1 LRSDAGGVRAFS
13 SSVHSRAGKALLR
26 RSPGESYGERSIV
39 RGSLS
44 LFTKASVAVLA
55 IVGALAAQ
63 GCISQD
69 SSAPP
74 SSDAA
79 YSDQGSNIQAASIN
93 APAAGDVL
101 IAGGAGRLDQSLAAA
116 EFYDPGQGKFLP
128 TGPMTD
134 GRAGDAAA
142 AIVGDKV
149 LLAGGFSGT
158 AAINNYSLTLSGG
171 VLTSADLFDE
181 GSGKFSPTAPMNAAR
196 MGFTATTLANGQ
208 VLIAGGLDNH
218 GNILDSAELYDP
230 ASGKFSDIVTSM
242 SDRRAFHTATLLV
255 SGKVLIAGGVTDL
268 SGDTT
273 NSADLYD
280 PASNTITQA
289 SSMDH
294 ARAGQT
300 ATLFSVGSLA
310 GDVLIAGGGGGAGFF
325 LKDSSAEIYDASSG
339 QFLLLSSFMNEARV
353 LQSATELPDGR
364 VLLAGGFD
372 GSVAMSAGALSGAS
386 GEISNSAEI
395 FDPSEMQFVCVGGF
409 NSSATKCNPSM
420 NFARAGQSATLFAS
434 GKLAGE
440 VLITGGFGGVNPASM
455 GRPLNTAEIFD
466 PKTLTFRATG
476 SMNRARALQTATL
489 LL

>member
-1 LRSDAGGVRAFS
+1 MRA
-13 SSVHSRAGKALLR
+13 
-26 RSPGESYGERSIV
+26 SIF
-39 RGSLS
+39 LW
-44 LFTKASVAVLA
+44 FTKASIAALA

-69 SSAPP
+69 SSTPP

-79 YSDQGSNIQAASIN
+79 YSDQGSNVQAASIN

-101 IAGGAGRLDQSLAAA
+101 IAGGAGRLNQSLAAA

-128 TGPMTD
+128 TGPMTY
-134 GRAGDAAA
+134 GRAGVAAA

-158 AAINNYSLTLSGG
+158 ATINNYSLTLSGG

-196 MGFTATTLANGQ
+196 MGFTATTLPNGK

-230 ASGKFSDIVTSM
+230 SSGEFSSIVTSM
-242 SDRRAFHTATLLV
+242 SDRRAFHTATLLQT
-255 SGKVLIAGGVTDL
+255 GKVLIAGGVTDL

-280 PASNTITQA
+280 PTSNTITQA

-294 ARAGQT
+294 ARAGHT
-300 ATLFSVGSLA
+300 ATLFSAGPLA

-325 LKDSSAEIYDASSG
+325 LKDSSAEIYDASSA

-409 NSSATKCNPSM
+409 NAAATKCNPSM

-440 VLITGGFGGVNPASM
+440 VLITGGFGGINPPAV

-466 PKTLTFRATG
+466 PKTATFRSTG

>member
-1 LRSDAGGVRAFS
+1 M
-13 SSVHSRAGKALLR
+13 
-26 RSPGESYGERSIV
+26 
-39 RGSLS
+39 RGSS
-44 LFTKASVAVLA
+44 FLFTRASVAVLA

-63 GCISQD
+63 GCINQD

-79 YSDQGSNIQAASIN
+79 FSDQTSNLQSASIY

-116 EFYDPGQGKFLP
+116 EFYDPSREKFLP

-142 AIVGDKV
+142 AIVGGDKV
-149 LLAGGFSGT
+149 LLAGGFSG
-158 AAINNYSLTLSGG
+158 AATINNLALTLSGS
-171 VLTSADLFDE
+171 VLTGADLFDE
-181 GSGKFSPTAPMNAAR
+181 GSGKFSATASMNAAR
-196 MGFTATTLANGQ
+196 MGFTATTLGNGK

-230 ASGKFSDIVTSM
+230 ASGKFSDVVTSM
-242 SDRRAFHTATLLV
+242 SDRRAFQTATLLP

-273 NSADLYD
+273 NSTDLYD
-280 PASNTITQA
+280 PATNTITQA
-289 SSMDH
+289 APMDH
-294 ARAGQT
+294 ARAAHT
-300 ATLFSVGSLA
+300 ATLFTAGPLA

-339 QFLLLSSFMNEARV
+339 QFLLLSSFMNEARM
-353 LQSATELPDGR
+353 LQSATELADGR

-372 GSVAMSAGALSGAS
+372 GSVVMAAGALSGAS

-395 FDPSEMQFVCVGGF
+395 FDPADMQFVCVGGF
-409 NSSATKCNPSM
+409 SATATKCNPSM
-420 NFARAGQSATLFAS
+420 NFARAGQSATLFAT

-440 VLITGGFGGVNPASM
+440 VLITGGFGGVNQDAV

-466 PKTLTFRATG
+466 PKTATFRSTG